1 MQDLV
6 WLTVIDHRFM
16 AAVVRTGTYT
26 GELAVSDG
34 LETVYRQPVQL
45 MYNALLGPSSEETS
59 YWRQCAEEYIERNSS
74 RTPSSNS

>member
-6 WLTVIDHRFM
+6 WITVIDHRFLV
-16 AAVVRTGTYT
+16 AVSRLGTYR
-26 GELAVSDG
+26 GELVVSDG

-59 YWRQCAEEYIERNSS
+59 YWRMCAEQYIEHNSS
-74 RTPSSNS
+74 PTPSSNS